1 MKKMVYQSRRVRS
14 CFNRVIELNQKMLV
28 LKKFVTKR
36 FFHVMITTEMFINY
50 FCNIKLCCLLRFDDN
65 MSVIY

>member
-1 MKKMVYQSRRVRS
+1 MKKIVYQSRRVRS

-28 LKKFVTKR
+28 LKRFVTKR
-36 FFHVMITTEMFINY
+36 FCHVMITTEMFINY
-50 FCNIKLCCLLRFDDN
+50 FCNIKLCCLLRFDDK